1 VDGGDV
7 KAFPRLAKKNPRKG
21 KPRRVAGWAWAKPP
35 RSATDSRIEQRPE
48 GGRTSLAP
56 MIKTQR
62 QGVFVNDKRATASDE
77 LARRFVRG
85 TPWRA
90 KPVRGCGVK

>member
-1 VDGGDV
+1 V
-7 KAFPRLAKKNPRKG
+7 KAFPRLAEENPRKG
-21 KPRRVAGWAWAKPP
+21 KLRRVAGRAWAKPP
-35 RSATDSRIEQRPE
+35 RSATDSRTEQGPE
-48 GGRTSLAP
+48 GGRTFLAP

-62 QGVFVNDKRATASDE
+62 QGMFVNDMRATASDE
-77 LARRFVRG
+77 LVRRSVRG